1 MRLTLPTGLNVR
13 RTAWLWVCD
22 MQIDKKAHFLAGA
35 AIAGLCAAYGVRPRD
50 AFFIAAFAGAVK
62 EIVDRMGYGTPDKW
76 DFVVTTI
83 GGAFVLPIEFM

>member
-1 MRLTLPTGLNVR
+1 M
-13 RTAWLWVCD
+13 

-35 AIAGLCAAYGVRPRD
+35 AIAGLCVAYGVRPRD
-50 AFFIAAFAGAVK
+50 AFFIAAFAGALK

-83 GGAFVLPIEFM
+83 GGTLVLPIEFM